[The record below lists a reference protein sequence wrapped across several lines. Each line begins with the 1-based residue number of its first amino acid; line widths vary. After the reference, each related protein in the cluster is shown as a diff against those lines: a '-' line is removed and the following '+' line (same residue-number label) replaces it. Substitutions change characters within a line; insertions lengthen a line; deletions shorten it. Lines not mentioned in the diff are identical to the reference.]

1 MINKLISQPKF
12 QGMTKCTNAFLD
24 KRELVVDF
32 IQQTSIWVAFKHPIS
47 AHHIHNVLMQI
58 GGL

>member
-1 MINKLISQPKF
+1 MPRLCKN
-12 QGMTKCTNAFLD
+12 
-24 KRELVVDF
+24 RDF